1 MNSGTMLLHFHSTI
15 IHVPYSLIAYNFFY
29 HSNLIKISIGMNDK
43 QLIYSLIEIFK
54 ISALLG

>member
-1 MNSGTMLLHFHSTI
+1 MDSGTMLLHFHSTI

-43 QLIYSLIEIFK
+43 IN
-54 ISALLG
+54 